1 MDPQPPHP
9 DEAPTLEGQGEQSSG
24 PPATA
29 TTKPDSRIRLDNPL
43 QAVLGAVIVLLLG
56 FALTQT
62 NDRITQTNDRIT
74 RLENKIDER
83 FSAQD
88 ERLDD
93 INLKLTALI
102 AALNAT
108 AEVEAALDGRL
119 LDPNASPG
127 DEPAN

>member
-62 NDRITQTNDRIT
+62 NDRIT

>member
-9 DEAPTLEGQGEQSSG
+9 DEAPTLEGQGERPSG

-29 TTKPDSRIRLDNPL
+29 TTKPDSRKRLDNPL
-43 QAVLGAVIVLLLG
+43 QAVLGAVILLLG

-88 ERLDD
+88 ERLDE

-102 AALNAT
+102 AALNAA
-108 AEVEAALDGRL
+108 AEVEATLDGRL
-119 LDPNASPG
+119 LDPKANPG